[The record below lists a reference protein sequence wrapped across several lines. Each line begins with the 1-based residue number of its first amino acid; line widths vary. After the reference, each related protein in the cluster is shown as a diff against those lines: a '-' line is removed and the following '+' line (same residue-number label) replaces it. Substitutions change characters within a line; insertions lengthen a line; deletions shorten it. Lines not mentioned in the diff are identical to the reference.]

1 MHGTTETMRD
11 RLIQL
16 LEPAV
21 ESLGYELLD
30 VEYTKVGSRNTLRL
44 YIDRADGI
52 TVDDCGD
59 VSRHV
64 SATLD
69 VEDPITEPYDLEVSS
84 PGERRPLRTPSHF
97 QRAIGERV
105 RVELG
110 VGLEGRRRFT
120 GTIEGAD
127 EQTVELDVDHEAFRL
142 PLADVVRAHVAPR
155 TK

>member
-1 MHGTTETMRD
+1 M
-11 RLIQL
+11 IQL

-21 ESLGYELLD
+21 ESIGFELLD
-30 VEYTKVGSRNTLRL
+30 VEYTQVGSRNTLRL
-44 YIDRADGI
+44 FIDKPEGI

-69 VEDPITEPYDLEVSS
+69 VEDPITDAYDLEVSS
-84 PGERRPLRTPSHF
+84 PGERRPLRTASHF
-97 QRAIGERV
+97 QRAIGERI

-120 GTIEGAD
+120 GIVESAD
-127 EQTVELDVDHEAFRL
+127 EQTIALDVDHEDFRL